1 MSDSSPD
8 DPLTTDGLGGSSGYS
23 RTSRR
28 SAPSG
33 GASGGRQSGIYALLV
48 LGLVGVIVLGWLA
61 FSAQTELVALQSED
75 QDARARLGEI
85 EARLQISDET
95 RSRADTEIEGQVD
108 FWEDEIRKLWAVT
121 NERNKNWITEN
132 QAAVKTAQGRI
143 ANINKQ
149 LDSLNAA
156 VARVEKGFQNQ
167 QDIMNQLDRLSR
179 LVTEV
184 GRTARDSADKS
195 NTASITL
202 ARMESELSKLLK
214 ENEEFQKSVDAFRRQ
229 TNTRIESLRA
239 EVQGT
244 PPLPRSSIGAIEE

>member
-1 MSDSSPD
+1 VSDSSPE
-8 DPLTTDGLGGSSGYS
+8 DPLTTDGLGGIGGYS

-28 SAPSG
+28 GGSS
-33 GASGGRQSGIYALLV
+33 GASPGSRQSGVYALLV
-48 LGLVGVIVLGWLA
+48 LGLVGVVVLGWFA

-75 QDARARLGEI
+75 QDSRARLKEI
-85 EARLQISDET
+85 EARLQITDET
-95 RSRADTEIEGQVD
+95 RSRADTEIEGQID
-108 FWEDEIRKLWAVT
+108 FWEDEIRKLWTVS
-121 NERNKNWITEN
+121 NERNKNWINEN
-132 QAAVKTAQGRI
+132 QASLKTQQGRI

-156 VARVEKGFQNQ
+156 VARIEKGFQNQ
-167 QDIMNQLDRLSR
+167 QDMMNQLDQLSR
-179 LVTEV
+179 LVTEI

-202 ARMESELSKLLK
+202 ARMESELSKMLK

-229 TNTRIESLRA
+229 VNTRIESLRA

-244 PPLPRSSIGAIEE
+244 PPPPRSSIGAIEE